1 MSKYQ
6 HISGFTLIE
15 LMVVMGIISSLLVF
29 SLPVFRDLA
38 VFSGGKNQ
46 VGDMARLIDDL
57 KKRAV
62 EQNAEMVLHMDT
74 ASNMVWVTGE
84 HMDAA
89 QIEAAKENGVQL
101 SGDIRVSGVEYPEM
115 TLTNFLEFQIRFSR
129 HGYSD
134 AAHIHIMENQKNITL
149 KIAPFLS
156 RVQIADGH
164 VHFEDCL

>member
-1 MSKYQ
+1 
-6 HISGFTLIE
+6 
-15 LMVVMGIISSLLVF
+15 MVVMGIISSLLVF

-101 SGDIRVSGVEYPEM
+101 TGDIRVSGVEYPEM
-115 TLTNFLEFQIRFSR
+115 TLTSFLEFQIRFSR